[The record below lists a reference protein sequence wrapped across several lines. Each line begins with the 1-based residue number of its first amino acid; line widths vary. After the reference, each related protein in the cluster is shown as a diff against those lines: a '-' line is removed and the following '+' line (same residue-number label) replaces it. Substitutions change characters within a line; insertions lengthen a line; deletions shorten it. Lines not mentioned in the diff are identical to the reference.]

1 MEQKSTAQLSE
12 EINEAIS
19 KVLEDNDIDKN
30 CLKKTIET
38 AADDIATAIY
48 KELILPKNVFIDCS
62 SPKDADILIK
72 ISYTKNSATSFY
84 IGNVSDDL
92 LAAQL
97 KVMKHMDEHNILFYY
112 ISPYRTSYFMDGHC
126 FDSENVYMERL
137 KEK

>member
-1 MEQKSTAQLSE
+1 M
-12 EINEAIS
+12 
-19 KVLEDNDIDKN
+19 EDNDICAKR
-30 CLKKTIET
+30 LKETIE
-38 AADDIATAIY
+38 ATADNLTTEIYY

-62 SPKDADILIK
+62 SPKDADILIE
-72 ISYTKNSATSFY
+72 IGYTEDSATSFY

-92 LAAQL
+92 VAAQL
-97 KVMKHMDEHNILFYY
+97 KVVKHMDEHNMLFYY

>member
-1 MEQKSTAQLSE
+1 MEQKSTAQFRE

-62 SPKDADILIK
+62 SPKDADILIE
-72 ISYTKNSATSFY
+72 IGYTKDSATSFY

-92 LAAQL
+92 LVAQL

-126 FDSENVYMERL
+126 FNSENVYMERL

>member
-30 CLKKTIET
+30 CFKETIKT

-72 ISYTKNSATSFY
+72 IRYTKNSATSFY

>member
-1 MEQKSTAQLSE
+1 MNEAQVESA
-12 EINEAIS
+12 INEAVA
-19 KVLEDNDIDKN
+19 KMFKGNDIDKN
-30 CLKKTIET
+30 LLKETIDT
-38 AADDIATAIY
+38 SAYNLATAIY

-62 SPKDADILIK
+62 SPKDADILIE
-72 ISYTKNSATSFY
+72 IRYTKDSATSFY
-84 IGNVSDDL
+84 IGDVSDDL

-97 KVMKHMDEHNILFYY
+97 KVMKHMDEHNILFCY

>member
-1 MEQKSTAQLSE
+1 MEQKSTEQFRE

-38 AADDIATAIY
+38 AADDIVMAIS

-62 SPKDADILIK
+62 SPKDADILIE
-72 ISYTKNSATSFY
+72 IGYTKDSATSFY

-112 ISPYRTSYFMDGHC
+112 ISPYRTSYFMDGNC

>member
-12 EINEAIS
+12 EINKAIS
-19 KVLEDNDIDKN
+19 KVLEDNDIGKN
-30 CLKKTIET
+30 FFKKTIH
-38 AADDIATAIY
+38 AAAYNLATAIY

-62 SPKDADILIK
+62 SPKDADILIE
-72 ISYTKNSATSFY
+72 IRYTEDSATSFY

-97 KVMKHMDEHNILFYY
+97 KMMKHMDEHNILFCY
-112 ISPYRTSYFMDGHC
+112 ISPYRTSYFIDGHC

>member
-1 MEQKSTAQLSE
+1 MAKM
-12 EINEAIS
+12 
-19 KVLEDNDIDKN
+19 LEGNDIDMN
-30 CLKKTIET
+30 CFKETIHE

-62 SPKDADILIK
+62 SPKDADILIE
-72 ISYTKNSATSFY
+72 IWYTEDSATSFY
-84 IGNVSDDL
+84 IGNVSDGL

-97 KVMKHMDEHNILFYY
+97 KVMKHMDEHNMLFYY
-112 ISPYRTSYFMDGHC
+112 ISPYRTSYFMDWCC

>member
-1 MEQKSTAQLSE
+1 MEQKSTAQFRE

-30 CLKKTIET
+30 CFKETIET

-62 SPKDADILIK
+62 SPKDADILIE
-72 ISYTKNSATSFY
+72 IGYTKDSATSFY
-84 IGNVSDDL
+84 IGDVSDDL

-97 KVMKHMDEHNILFYY
+97 KVMKHMDEHNLLFYY

-126 FDSENVYMERL
+126 FDSENVYMKL
-137 KEK
+137 L